1 MVNYGYFY
9 AVKLR
14 IIMSNNKIAKN
25 TLLLYFRMLLTILIS
40 LYTSRIVIKALGVDD
55 FGIFSV
61 VGAFVSMFSILSAS
75 LSSAIM
81 RFFTYELGLG
91 DMERLRRVFIT
102 ALLCIVFAAV
112 IIFIFAEFIGVWF
125 INYKMVIP
133 PDRLNVAK
141 WVFQY
146 SLVISSV
153 NLLSV
158 PYNAMV
164 IAHERMSFFAYISLV
179 EVIGKLII
187 SFLIA
192 EYQNDRLLLYAF
204 LLCVFTLIVKLA
216 YVVFCNLNFE
226 ECKYKLVFDKI
237 LVKQMFGFAGWNFIG
252 YSSAILRDQGGNVI
266 INLFFGPAVNAARG
280 VAFQVNQAV
289 YGFVQN
295 FMTALNPQITKSY
308 AVGDKEYMMKL
319 VFIGSRF
326 SFLLLWLLSLP
337 LLLNTSSILN
347 IWLEDVPDY
356 SVLFVQLSLIFV
368 LCESVSQPLIT
379 TMMATGNIR
388 NYQIVVGGMQLLNLP
403 ISYFAIKLGCPPES
417 IFIVAIIIS
426 LCCLVLRLNMLRPM
440 IGISIPSFIK
450 EVCLRCIYVVV
461 LSSIVSLFI
470 IRIFSA
476 DTILSLI
483 AWLVLIVLSV
493 LVSIYYVGCKKE
505 ERVYI
510 WEIVKKKITYV

>member
-1 MVNYGYFY
+1 MH
-9 AVKLR
+9 
-14 IIMSNNKIAKN
+14 NNKIAKN

-40 LYTSRIVIKALGVDD
+40 LYTSRIVLKALGVDD
-55 FGIFSV
+55 FGIYGV
-61 VGAFVSMFSILSAS
+61 VGSFVSMFSILSAS

-91 DMERLRRVFIT
+91 DLERLRRVFIT
-102 ALLCIVFAAV
+102 ALSCIVLAAA
-112 IIFIFAEFIGVWF
+112 IIFLLAEFVGVWF
-125 INYKMVIP
+125 INYKMVIL
-133 PDRLNVAK
+133 PDRLIAAK
-141 WVFQY
+141 WVFQF
-146 SLVISSV
+146 SLIMSSV

-158 PYNAMV
+158 PYNALV
-164 IAHERMSFFAYISLV
+164 IAHERMSFFAYIS
-179 EVIGKLII
+179 VIEAVGKLAI
-187 SFLIA
+187 SLLIA
-192 EYQNDRLLLYAF
+192 KCQGDRLIFYAL
-204 LLCVFTLIVKLA
+204 LLCLFTLIVKLV
-216 YVVFCNLNFE
+216 YVVYCNLKFK
-226 ECKYKLVFDKI
+226 ECKYKFVFDKQ
-237 LVKQMFGFAGWNFIG
+237 LMKQMSGFAGWNFIG
-252 YSSAILRDQGGNVI
+252 SSSAILRDQGGNII

-308 AVGDKEYMMKL
+308 AVGDREYMMKL

-337 LLLNTSSILN
+337 LLLNTSPILN
-347 IWLEDVPDY
+347 IWLDKVPEY
-356 SVLFVQLSLIFV
+356 SALFVQLALVFV

-403 ISYFAIKLGCPPES
+403 ISYFIIKLGCPPES

-426 LCCLVLRLNMLRPM
+426 LCCLILRLNMLRPM
-440 IGISIPSFIK
+440 IGISIPSFVK
-450 EVCLRCIYVVV
+450 EVCFRCIYVVV

-470 IRIFSA
+470 IRFFST

-483 AWLVLIVLSV
+483 ACVVLIVLSV
-493 LVSIYYVGCKKE
+493 LLSIYYVGCKKV
-505 ERVYI
+505 ERKYI
-510 WEIVKKKITYV
+510 WEIVKKKIISV

>member
-1 MVNYGYFY
+1 
-9 AVKLR
+9 
-14 IIMSNNKIAKN
+14 
-25 TLLLYFRMLLTILIS
+25 
-40 LYTSRIVIKALGVDD
+40 
-55 FGIFSV
+55 
-61 VGAFVSMFSILSAS
+61 
-75 LSSAIM
+75 
-81 RFFTYELGLG
+81 
-91 DMERLRRVFIT
+91 
-102 ALLCIVFAAV
+102 
-112 IIFIFAEFIGVWF
+112 
-125 INYKMVIP
+125 
-133 PDRLNVAK
+133 
-141 WVFQY
+141 
-146 SLVISSV
+146 
-153 NLLSV
+153 
-158 PYNAMV
+158 
-164 IAHERMSFFAYISLV
+164 
-179 EVIGKLII
+179 
-187 SFLIA
+187 
-192 EYQNDRLLLYAF
+192 
-204 LLCVFTLIVKLA
+204 
-216 YVVFCNLNFE
+216 
-226 ECKYKLVFDKI
+226 
-237 LVKQMFGFAGWNFIG
+237 MFGFAGWNFIG
-252 YSSAILRDQGGNVI
+252 SSSAILRDQGGNVI

-483 AWLVLIVLSV
+483 ACLVLIVLSV